1 MVFFTSMLF
10 HYYRGLINFNQR
22 DSGPKGA
29 NDLELKH
36 EDGIE
41 ASRLGFETRGWDMS
55 SKAKIFEPQD

>member
-1 MVFFTSMLF
+1 MA
-10 HYYRGLINFNQR
+10 YRGLIDFNQR

-29 NDLELKH
+29 NDLESKH
-36 EDGIE
+36 EDWIE